1 MIFTTKTKKSGEMLT
16 TSSHKP
22 ITMEITPVK
31 KDKVRISIYK
41 NGVEIRYRIVREKE
55 VQSHFEDMFDMAG
68 GMYNGKDTFTIRVNP
83 IE

>member
-1 MIFTTKTKKSGEMLT
+1 M
-16 TSSHKP
+16 
-22 ITMEITPVK
+22 K

-41 NGVEIRYRIVREKE
+41 NGVEIRHRIVREKD

-68 GMYNGKDTFTIRVNP
+68 GMYNGKDTFSVGVNP